1 MDAEHMVGIEG
12 QLLILQGLV
21 GNSWRSWNAVRS
33 I

>member
-21 GNSWRSWNAVRS
+21 GNSWRA
-33 I
+33 